1 MDFRNKIFCCKSD
14 FTFFTYIIL
23 STILTFYIRSSDLN
37 HHTAQSLCPFASL
50 CLFPLLS
57 HPQPLET
64 TFYSVFLWVRLFC
77 FFKVPHVSDTMPYL
91 SFSVWLISLSIIFS
105 GSIHVVII
113 GRIFF
118 FLKAEDY
125 FMYTPH
131 LFIRWQTLRL
141 FPYLGYCE

>member
-14 FTFFTYIIL
+14 FTFFTYIILL

-37 HHTAQSLCPFASL
+37 HHTAQSLCPFVSL

-77 FFKVPHVSDTMPYL
+77 FSKVPHVSDTMPHL
-91 SFSVWLISLSIIFS
+91 SFSVWLNIFRVHPCCHNWQDFLLSQ
-105 GSIHVVII
+105 G
-113 GRIFF
+113 
-118 FLKAEDY
+118 
-125 FMYTPH
+125 
-131 LFIRWQTLRL
+131 WRL
-141 FPYLGYCE
+141 FYVYTTSVHPLTDT